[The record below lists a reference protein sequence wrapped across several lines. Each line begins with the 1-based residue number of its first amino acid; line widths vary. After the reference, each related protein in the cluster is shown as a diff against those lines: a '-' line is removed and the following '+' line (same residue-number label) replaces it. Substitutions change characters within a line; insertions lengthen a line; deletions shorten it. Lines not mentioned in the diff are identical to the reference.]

1 MKKILMGLMMG
12 AMCTF
17 VSAQQ
22 PTTTTKQDK
31 TETSSTTT
39 VGKKHIR
46 GNMNTPGYSGTPKP
60 SRERRHSNPIPKLE
74 KRPEGTIPNLLP
86 R

>member
-12 AMCTF
+12 AMCIF

-22 PTTTTKQDK
+22 PTTTKIDKEETK
-31 TETSSTTT
+31 TTKAI
-39 VGKKHIR
+39 GKKQKT
-46 GNMNTPGYSGTPKP
+46 NSFNTPGYTGIPKP
-60 SRERRHSNPIPKLE
+60 HAPRKHSNPMPKLE
-74 KRPEGTIPNLLP
+74 KRPEGTNPNLLP

>member
-22 PTTTTKQDK
+22 PTTTKEDK
-31 TETSSTTT
+31 TETTSTTT
-39 VGKKHIR
+39 VSKKHSR

-60 SRERRHSNPIPKLE
+60 TRERRHSNPIPKLE
-74 KRPEGTIPNLLP
+74 KRPEGTNPTLSP